1 MKAVLFCFLI
11 LCSSLSIATF
21 SGATKTQRAFSI
33 DLFHYNS
40 PLSPFYNSSL
50 TSSQLLKNA
59 ASRSI
64 SRSNRVSLLV
74 SEDKL
79 PSTITTPDE
88 FLPEYLIRYYIG
100 TPPVERFAIADTG
113 SDLVWVQ
120 CSPCKK
126 CNPQKPPL
134 FDPKKSS
141 TFRTVPC
148 DSQPCTLLHKNQRIC
163 GTSGQCVYGYS
174 YGDKSFTIGQL
185 GVDLINFSSNRN
197 ATFHK
202 LTFGCGFLNKEA
214 VHIDTRMS
222 KNTGLVGLGAGPLS
236 LTSQLGD
243 EIGRKFSYC
252 LVPFGSKFTSKLKFG
267 SESMENVKGVVST
280 PLIIKSNIPTFYF
293 LHLEGISVGN
303 KMVKTSKK
311 SAVANDYGN
320 IIIDSGTPLTSFEKT
335 FYNEFV
341 SLVKEV
347 LGVKEAKENP
357 LNTLCFR
364 YHAKSSFPNFVLHF
378 TGAKVSMNRDNLFY
392 YSDEENLLC
401 SLFHTGKFGFPILGH
416 MAQVGFRVEYDLHG
430 GKVSFAPT
438 DCTKN

>member
-1 MKAVLFCFLI
+1 MEPLIFCFLI
-11 LCSSLSIATF
+11 LYSSLFIATF
-21 SGATKTQRAFSI
+21 SGATKTQRGFTI
-33 DLFHYNS
+33 DLIHRDS
-40 PLSPFYNSSL
+40 PLSPFYNPSL
-50 TSSQLLKNA
+50 TPTQLIKSA

-74 SEDKL
+74 DENKL
-79 PSTITTPDE
+79 PNTIVTPDE
-88 FLPEYLIRYYIG
+88 FFGEYLMRYYIG

-113 SDLVWVQ
+113 SDLIWVQ

-185 GVDLINFSSNRN
+185 GVDLINFSSNKN
-197 ATFHK
+197 ATFHH
-202 LTFGCGFLNKEA
+202 LTFGCGFLNKETA
-214 VHIDTRMS
+214 ATDTRMS
-222 KNTGLVGLGAGPLS
+222 QNTGLVGLGAGPLS

-252 LVPFGSKFTSKLKFG
+252 LVPFGSNFTSKLKFG

-280 PLIIKSNIPTFYF
+280 PLIIKSNTPTYYY
-293 LHLEGISVGN
+293 LNLEGISVGM
-303 KMVKTSKK
+303 KMVKPSKN
-311 SAVANDYGN
+311 SATNDYGN
-320 IIIDSGTPLTSFEKT
+320 IIIDSGTAYTNFEES

-341 SLVKEV
+341 TLVKEV
-347 LGVKEAKENP
+347 LGVKVAKENP
-357 LNTLCFR
+357 TNTICFK
-364 YHAKSSFPNFVLHF
+364 YYAKNNAFPKFVFHF
-378 TGAKVSMNRDNLFY
+378 TGAMVSMNRDNLFY
-392 YSDEENLLC
+392 YDHDENLLC
-401 SLFHTGKFGFPILGH
+401 LLMKTTKFGVPILGH
-416 MAQVGFRVEYDLHG
+416 QAQVGFRVEYDLQG